1 MKIYVDENQKY
12 YETKSS
18 AQTLTGVSIAGAILI
33 ILVDLDIIP
42 LNMDV
47 TNKAIFSSVMGL
59 MLLIFFIIGIR
70 SFFALKKIAST
81 AKTNDNIYNEAV
93 SYFMDNCRSTLIER
107 YGDTVNA
114 MGDDYFLRSDYIT
127 SKIKD
132 RYPDLSEEFLDHIVE
147 DIYSQIY
154 N

>member
-1 MKIYVDENQKY
+1 MC
-12 YETKSS
+12 
-18 AQTLTGVSIAGAILI
+18 
-33 ILVDLDIIP
+33 
-42 LNMDV
+42 
-47 TNKAIFSSVMGL
+47 
-59 MLLIFFIIGIR
+59 IR
-70 SFFALKKIAST
+70 
-81 AKTNDNIYNEAV
+81 D
-93 SYFMDNCRSTLIER
+93 RR